1 MKRNILVVL
10 IIAMFLPF
18 VSGCE
23 REVVTVNMGTDGN
36 ETVSKEAGTDALI
49 FIGGG
54 LYYDPMTKIVYFWNG
69 ISGDQY
75 SATMPSPYYAPNGLP
90 YKYDVESNSFEEI
103 REEWNYDRKRIS
115 EISSKN
121 N

>member
-10 IIAMFLPF
+10 MIAMFLPF

-23 REVVTVNMGTDGN
+23 REVVTVNMDTDGN

-54 LYYDPMTKIVYFWNG
+54 LYYDPMTKIIYLWNG
-69 ISGDQY
+69 VSGGER
-75 SATMPSPYYAPNGLP
+75 ATMPSPYYAPNGLP

-103 REEWNYDRKRIS
+103 KEE
-115 EISSKN
+115 
-121 N
+121 

>member
-1 MKRNILVVL
+1 MKRNLLIVL
-10 IIAMFLPF
+10 MIAMFLPF

-23 REVVTVNMGTDGN
+23 REVVTVYMGTDDN

-49 FIGGG
+49 RIGGR

-69 ISGDQY
+69 SSGGQC
-75 SATMPSPYYAPNGLP
+75 ATIPSPYYAPNGLP

-103 REEWNYDRKRIS
+103 KEE
-115 EISSKN
+115 
-121 N
+121 

>member
-10 IIAMFLPF
+10 MIAMFLPF

-23 REVVTVNMGTDGN
+23 REVVTVNMGTDDN

-49 FIGGG
+49 RIGGD

-69 ISGDQY
+69 CSGGHF
-75 SATMPSPYYAPNGLP
+75 ATMPSPYYAPNGLP

-103 REEWNYDRKRIS
+103 KED
-115 EISSKN
+115 
-121 N
+121 